1 MTLTIADQESL
12 ALARELARLRRT
24 SMSEAVTSAL
34 REAVQR
40 SRGPAR
46 PRRARL
52 DEISRHCASLPV
64 LDDRSE
70 EEILGYGPG
79 GMSS

>member
-1 MTLTIADQESL
+1 MTLTIADQEAL

-24 SMSEAVTSAL
+24 SMTEAVTSAL

-40 SRGPAR
+40 SRGRAR

-52 DEISRHCASLPV
+52 DEISRHFASLSV

>member
-1 MTLTIADQESL
+1 MTLTIADQEAL

-24 SMSEAVTSAL
+24 SMTEAVTSAL

-40 SRGPAR
+40 SRGRAR